1 MVRFLVFSLRRA
13 WRGFWHNA
21 VMSVA
26 ATVTMVLMLLMVS
39 ALVIGLSGLSA
50 ALQFVEQ
57 KVEVQA
63 FIVDGAPQAQVD
75 ALAARIQARPEVAN
89 VTFVSKD
96 EALAEWREQLRDQ
109 GQPDWSAQTGTNPIP
124 ASLRIKFR
132 QDHTYDYGTVVSMLQ
147 ADTPVVSEVLETQRV
162 MDALNAVTSFL
173 RTAGI
178 VILLLVGAT
187 VLFIVVN
194 TIRLAVMA
202 RAEEIEVMR
211 LVGASDAF
219 IRWPFIFEG
228 MLVGVLG
235 ALVTFAILLGAAGPI
250 SQGVATLVGR
260 VPIEFDRQLSQ
271 QLVAIVGGAALALGG
286 FGAWISVRT
295 YLIR

>member
-1 MVRFLVFSLRRA
+1 
-13 WRGFWHNA
+13 
-21 VMSVA
+21 
-26 ATVTMVLMLLMVS
+26 
-39 ALVIGLSGLSA
+39 
-50 ALQFVEQ
+50 
-57 KVEVQA
+57 
-63 FIVDGAPQAQVD
+63 
-75 ALAARIQARPEVAN
+75 
-89 VTFVSKD
+89 
-96 EALAEWREQLRDQ
+96 
-109 GQPDWSAQTGTNPIP
+109 
-124 ASLRIKFR
+124 
-132 QDHTYDYGTVVSMLQ
+132 MLQ